1 MRYVIRG
8 MEVLISL
15 IMLIGLFLLCR
26 DNRTPG
32 KLLTA
37 YHEFA
42 AFLREKE
49 HASSWYQKRTKWLQR
64 NGACFHYGTRVEPLR
79 FLVLELSLGLTGI
92 AVGNKIHII
101 VGLAAFG
108 GMFFLPSGLLVM
120 LNKRDNERMLPEI
133 KLVYHALEIQTRA
146 GVYVTDALAE
156 CYGSVTERRLKSALL
171 ELAGDLV
178 LQADIVA
185 SLDKFQGKFDNP
197 YIDSLCLTIL
207 QALESGQA
215 VELLRDIGEQIKDM
229 EQVVLERRKAGLDRG
244 VTFCQLG
251 VLAVLLG
258 VALYACVSSMFGT
271 ISKI

>member
-92 AVGNKIHII
+92 VVGNKIHII

-171 ELAGDLV
+171 ELAGDIV

>member
-49 HASSWYQKRTKWLQR
+49 HASNWYQKRTKWLQR

-92 AVGNKIHII
+92 VVGNKIHII

>member
-171 ELAGDLV
+171 ELAGDIV

>member
-185 SLDKFQGKFDNP
+185 SLDKFQSKFDNP